1 MDQMRSCWFQVP
13 LQSIWFLYK
22 KSKPELLDINV
33 FELSLAING
42 EVRNEIENML
52 ERGWGGGWRFPCER
66 GGDRR
71 RLLGV

>member
-13 LQSIWFLYK
+13 LQSIRFLYK
-22 KSKPELLDINV
+22 KSKPELLDNNV

-52 ERGWGGGWRFPCER
+52 ERGGGG
-66 GGDRR
+66 GG
-71 RLLGV
+71 VEIPM